1 MEVVEDLMELLVLS
15 LGFVVGNCVT
25 SRSLAAGVSFTLTS
39 HIANH
44 TQVPQK
50 FNSCRHSK
58 SFCAQA
64 QQYAKNTIARCT
76 AYIFTRRR
84 YKYAKV

>member
-44 TQVPQK
+44 P
-50 FNSCRHSK
+50 S
-58 SFCAQA
+58 A
-64 QQYAKNTIARCT
+64 
-76 AYIFTRRR
+76 
-84 YKYAKV
+84 AKVQFVSALKILLCASTTIR